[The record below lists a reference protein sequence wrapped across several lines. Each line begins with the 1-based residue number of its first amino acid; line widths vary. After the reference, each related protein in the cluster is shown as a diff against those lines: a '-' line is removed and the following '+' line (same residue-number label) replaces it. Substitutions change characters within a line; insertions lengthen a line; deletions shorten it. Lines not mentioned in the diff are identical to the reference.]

1 MPRFIARRVRT
12 APDGRNRFYV
22 ALSFTALAAF
32 ALFSLGGRGA
42 SAGFNHGIAW
52 YEYLYTQC
60 WAIAHYLRLIVW
72 PNALSV
78 DYSQKVISGMRGVP
92 GAILLAALAAAVL
105 AAWRGA
111 SPRFGWF
118 AFPGALFFILL
129 APSSSIVPI
138 PGELVAERRMYLALA
153 PVLVLLIVGAEWLRR
168 KYIRSISQSQLWLG
182 FGAVA
187 VALALTTATRSHTY
201 SSTELLWRDAVA
213 KVPENPRARD
223 NLGMALFREG
233 PPHFAEAEGVFRQA
247 MAQDSTCH
255 FGCAQLATVVAAQG
269 RYSEAESLLVR
280 TLAHDS
286 TNAPGERS
294 LALVLMQMGRFDQA
308 IPYLR
313 DVTSRFPPRSSTS
326 SFSRSPTFACSG
338 SRTPWAY
345 WRRRHGCIRGTRRS
359 RSSHTPSMAWHERR
373 TARFR
378 T

>member
-1 MPRFIARRVRT
+1 
-12 APDGRNRFYV
+12 
-22 ALSFTALAAF
+22 
-32 ALFSLGGRGA
+32 
-42 SAGFNHGIAW
+42 
-52 YEYLYTQC
+52 
-60 WAIAHYLRLIVW
+60 
-72 PNALSV
+72 
-78 DYSQKVISGMRGVP
+78 MRGVP
-92 GAILLAALAAAVL
+92 GAILLAAFAAAVL
-105 AAWRGA
+105 AAWRRL
-111 SPRFGWF
+111 PRFGWF

-187 VALALTTATRSHTY
+187 VALALTTAMRSHTY

-233 PPHFAEAEGVFRQA
+233 PPHFAEAEGVLRQA

-286 TNAPGERS
+286 TNAPVERS

-308 IPYLR
+308 LPYLR
-313 DVTSRFPPRSSTS
+313 DVTSRFPTQQHLLILEVADLCLQRQQDAMGVLATAARLYPGNSEISKLAYS
-326 SFSRSPTFACSG
+326 LYGVA
-338 SRTPWAY
+338 RTPDALP
-345 WRRRHGCIRGTRRS
+345 HLKELAIKLTE
-359 RSSHTPSMAWHERR
+359 AIQ
-373 TARFR
+373 
-378 T
+378 